1 MSILPE
7 PPYYAVIFTTVHSD
21 NNTGYAQTAE
31 QMEQLAATQPGYLG
45 LESAS
50 NGSEG
55 ITISY
60 WQDEDSIRSWKAN
73 ADHKSAQQAGQN
85 KWYKSYITRVAK
97 VERQYSFGLE
107 D

>member
-1 MSILPE
+1 MSIMPE
-7 PPYYAVIFTTVHSD
+7 PPYYAVIFTTVHTD
-21 NNTGYAQTAE
+21 KIEGYAQTAE

-50 NGSEG
+50 SDTQG
-55 ITISY
+55 ITVSY
-60 WQDEDSIRSWKAN
+60 WRDEDSIRNWKAN
-73 ADHKSAQQAGQN
+73 ADHMSAQQAGQN